1 MEITMKKLA
10 IALTSIF
17 LLLPT
22 VAFANPVTKTSK
34 NAVYSVYQT
43 DEDKFIIRLPVTGLD
58 KSALDASMKGNVLTI
73 IGTPAKMDLKIVRRG
88 FVPSAFS
95 TTFVLTKNA
104 VVSEVTVTSGVLSI
118 AVTVPLAEDQRTKKI
133 PVR

>member
-1 MEITMKKLA
+1 MKKFMIVLSFFLFLPA
-10 IALTSIF
+10 IAY
-17 LLLPT
+17 
-22 VAFANPVTKTSK
+22 ANPVTKTSK

-43 DEDKFIIRLPVTGLD
+43 DEDKYVIRMPVTGLD
-58 KSALDASMKGNVLTI
+58 RSGLEATMKGNVLTI
-73 IGTPAKMDLKIVRRG
+73 TGTPAKTDMKIIRRG

-104 VVSEVTVTSGVLSI
+104 AVSEVTVTSGVLSI

>member
-1 MEITMKKLA
+1 MKKFMIVLSFFLFLPA
-10 IALTSIF
+10 IAY
-17 LLLPT
+17 
-22 VAFANPVTKTSK
+22 ANPVTKTSK

-43 DEDKFIIRLPVTGLD
+43 DEDKYVIRMPVTGLD
-58 KSALDASMKGNVLTI
+58 KSNLEAAMKGNVLTI
-73 IGTPAKMDLKIVRRG
+73 TGTPAKTDMKIIRRG

-104 VVSEVTVTSGVLSI
+104 AVSEVTVTSGVLSI

>member
-1 MEITMKKLA
+1 MKKFMLVLSFFLFLPA
-10 IALTSIF
+10 IAY
-17 LLLPT
+17 
-22 VAFANPVTKTSK
+22 ANPVTKTSK

-43 DEDKFIIRLPVTGLD
+43 DEDKYVIRMPVTGLD
-58 KSALDASMKGNVLTI
+58 KSGLEAAMKGNVLTI
-73 IGTPAKMDLKIVRRG
+73 TGTPAKTDMKIIRRG
-88 FVPSAFS
+88 FVPLAFS

-104 VVSEVTVTSGVLSI
+104 AVSEVTVTSGVLSI

>member
-1 MEITMKKLA
+1 MKKFMIVLSFFLFLPA
-10 IALTSIF
+10 IAY
-17 LLLPT
+17 
-22 VAFANPVTKTSK
+22 ANPVTKTSK

-43 DEDKFIIRLPVTGLD
+43 DEDKYVIRMPVTGLD
-58 KSALDASMKGNVLTI
+58 KSALEATMKGNVLTI
-73 IGTPAKMDLKIVRRG
+73 TGTPAKTDMKIIRRG

-104 VVSEVTVTSGVLSI
+104 AVSEVTVTSGVLSI

>member
-1 MEITMKKLA
+1 METIMKKFMLV
-10 IALTSIF
+10 LSFF
-17 LLLPT
+17 LFLPT
-22 VAFANPVTKTSK
+22 IAYANPVTKTSK

-43 DEDKFIIRLPVTGLD
+43 DEDKYVIRMPVTGLD
-58 KSALDASMKGNVLTI
+58 KSGLEASMEGNVLTI
-73 IGTPAKMDLKIVRRG
+73 TGTPAKTDMKIIRRG

-104 VVSEVTVTSGVLSI
+104 AVSEVTVTSGVLSI